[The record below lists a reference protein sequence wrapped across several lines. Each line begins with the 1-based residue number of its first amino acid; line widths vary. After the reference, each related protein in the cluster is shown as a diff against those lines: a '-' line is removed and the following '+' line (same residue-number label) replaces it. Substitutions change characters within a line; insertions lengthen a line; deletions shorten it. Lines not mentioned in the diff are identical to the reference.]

1 MNELQGKRV
10 AMVLTDG
17 VEEVEYTKPREF
29 LEQHGAK
36 VVLISP
42 KPAGS
47 KIQGFNHLEPDQTF
61 KVEMNVKD
69 ANPDEFDLLVLPGG
83 VANPDMLRLSR
94 ETIDFIR
101 RYGQS
106 GKPIAAICH
115 GPWPLI
121 NAGLTKGKRMTSWPT
136 LEADLRNA
144 GAEWVDEPVV
154 KDGSLV
160 TSRKPDDIPQF
171 DQAIL
176 ELMAESRSSSSR
188 AQTQARR

>member
-1 MNELQGKRV
+1 
-10 AMVLTDG
+10 
-17 VEEVEYTKPREF
+17 
-29 LEQHGAK
+29 
-36 VVLISP
+36 
-42 KPAGS
+42 
-47 KIQGFNHLEPDQTF
+47 
-61 KVEMNVKD
+61 
-69 ANPDEFDLLVLPGG
+69 
-83 VANPDMLRLSR
+83 
-94 ETIDFIR
+94 
-101 RYGQS
+101 
-106 GKPIAAICH
+106 
-115 GPWPLI
+115 
-121 NAGLTKGKRMTSWPT
+121 MTSWPT